1 MCSNLIST
9 TKIEH
14 FICIW
19 KRITTLIHKIVHKCL
34 FINRPIFVLQFWFKN
49 AYASIYPT
57 IPISIPLIL
66 NYERNFIL
74 TLQVEILFPG
84 IARIRGLRPYP
95 STNKPLKAGIH
106 CMPFQLLVELTL
118 NKRSMMVAPVE
129 RKYVYFGV

>member
-1 MCSNLIST
+1 MHLKTNHNIDSQNCT
-9 TKIEH
+9 QM
-14 FICIW
+14 
-19 KRITTLIHKIVHKCL
+19 
-34 FINRPIFVLQFWFKN
+34 FVYKPANFR
-49 AYASIYPT
+49 PT
-57 IPISIPLIL
+57 ILIQKRLCVYLSHYSNFNSIIL

-95 STNKPLKAGIH
+95 SANKPLKAGIH

-118 NKRSMMVAPVE
+118 NKRSIMVAPVE